1 MAAILLLIVAVLIS
15 FVFLWKRVAEEFPG
29 HYGRGGWNNPESRWH
44 PEYEWLG
51 GKAGCTVPC
60 GDSLWQEADHADG
73 IYEGTASGCLFVKR
87 RCAAG
92 NTKWKEEILDVRA
105 ESRRVLLS
113 DFYPEAQFST
123 VYNFDPQKVL
133 YTNTGSRMLYVVFL
147 LLVLDVVGVSLYI
160 LRKIK
165 RPLDTIIAGMKRVE
179 QGEEQVVI
187 PPQKEK
193 EFTEIGNAFNNMTK
207 QLAAQRAEN
216 EKWHRAGRRCS

>member
-1 MAAILLLIVAVLIS
+1 
-15 FVFLWKRVAEEFPG
+15 
-29 HYGRGGWNNPESRWH
+29 
-44 PEYEWLG
+44 
-51 GKAGCTVPC
+51 
-60 GDSLWQEADHADG
+60 
-73 IYEGTASGCLFVKR
+73 
-87 RCAAG
+87 
-92 NTKWKEEILDVRA
+92 
-105 ESRRVLLS
+105 
-113 DFYPEAQFST
+113 
-123 VYNFDPQKVL
+123 
-133 YTNTGSRMLYVVFL
+133 MLYVVFL

>member
-1 MAAILLLIVAVLIS
+1 
-15 FVFLWKRVAEEFPG
+15 
-29 HYGRGGWNNPESRWH
+29 
-44 PEYEWLG
+44 
-51 GKAGCTVPC
+51 
-60 GDSLWQEADHADG
+60 
-73 IYEGTASGCLFVKR
+73 
-87 RCAAG
+87 
-92 NTKWKEEILDVRA
+92 
-105 ESRRVLLS
+105 
-113 DFYPEAQFST
+113 
-123 VYNFDPQKVL
+123 
-133 YTNTGSRMLYVVFL
+133 MLYVVFL

-216 EKWHRAGRRCS
+216 EKMAQSRQKMLLELSHDIKTPVATIKVIFMHFRNRWFQMWTFQNIMKRLREKQTASIHCRRICLCC